1 MTEPLRLLFICS
13 RNQWRSR
20 TAEEIFKALPGIG
33 VRSAGTSPQARI
45 KVNEDHLRWADWVF
59 VMEKRHAEILR
70 GRFPGAVTG
79 SRVRCLHVGDS
90 YGFMDEEL
98 VSLLKE
104 RVAGYVDVSRL

>member
-20 TAEEIFKALPGIG
+20 TAEEVFKNRPGLD

-45 KVNEDHLRWADWVF
+45 RVNEGHVLWADWVF
-59 VMEKRHAEILR
+59 VMEKRHAEILCE
-70 GRFPGAVTG
+70 RFPAAVAG
-79 SRVRCLHVGDS
+79 REVRCLHIDDA

-98 VSLLKE
+98 VSLLKA
-104 RVAGYVDVSRL
+104 RVAEHLGGG

>member
-1 MTEPLRLLFICS
+1 MSKPLRLLFICS

-20 TAEEIFKALPGIG
+20 TAEEVFKNRPGLD

-45 KVNEDHLRWADWVF
+45 RVNEGHLRWADWVF

-70 GRFPGAVTG
+70 DRFPEVVSDSAI
-79 SRVRCLHVGDS
+79 RCLHIEDS

-98 VSLLKE
+98 VSLLKG
-104 RVAGYVDVSRL
+104 RVAEHLGGG

>member
-1 MTEPLRLLFICS
+1 VTQPLRLLFICS

-20 TAEEIFKALPGIG
+20 TAEEIFQGLPGIE

-45 KVNEDHLRWADWVF
+45 RVNEDHLLWADWVF

-70 GRFPGAVTG
+70 ERFPDAVTG
-79 SRVRCLHVGDS
+79 CMVRCLQIEDV

-98 VSLLKE
+98 VSLLKT
-104 RVAGYVDVSRL
+104 RVCEHVEVA